1 MAAIANVIVAL
12 LAQLMPLIGSVSSG
26 AVGNIITLLEQIIPV
41 AVKEATDLVP
51 IIQNIISQIRG
62 GSTVTA
68 DQLAA
73 LDALDARIDAEFDAA
88 AKAAGV

>member
-1 MAAIANVIVAL
+1 MGAIANVVVAL
-12 LAQLMPLIGSVSSG
+12 LTQLMPLIGSLSSG

-41 AVKEATDLVP
+41 VVKEASDLVP
-51 IIQNIISQIRG
+51 IIQNIIEQIRG
-62 GSTVTA
+62 GGTVTA

-73 LDALDARIDAEFDAA
+73 LDALDAQIDAEFDAA